1 MPHEMLRASAVRRPG
16 AGRIIGGG
24 LMSSFFHR
32 LVIGVAFVGAF
43 ALLAGRPA
51 QAQLAEYITFRT
63 TFPFIVGSTTMPAG
77 AYSIRRTDDTQG
89 VYLVSGPRSVFLQ
102 ANPTSHP
109 PSIDPAKDE
118 VIFQKFGDQFVMS
131 EVWEGDDS
139 TGIVSTMKYKGE
151 RVASNE
157 QPVLIAVAAM
167 R

>member
-1 MPHEMLRASAVRRPG
+1 
-16 AGRIIGGG
+16 
-24 LMSSFFHR
+24 MSSFFHR
-32 LVIGVAFVGAF
+32 LVIGAAFVGVF

-51 QAQLAEYITFRT
+51 QAQLAEYMTFRT
-63 TFPFIVGSTTMPAG
+63 TFPFVVGNTTMPAG
-77 AYSIRRTDDTQG
+77 AYSIRRTEDSQS
-89 VYLVSGPRSVFLQ
+89 VYMVSGPRSVFLV

-131 EVWEGDDS
+131 EVWEGDES

-151 RVASNE
+151 RVASDE

>member
-1 MPHEMLRASAVRRPG
+1 
-16 AGRIIGGG
+16 
-24 LMSSFFHR
+24 MSSFFHR
-32 LVIGVAFVGAF
+32 LVIGVAFVGVF

-51 QAQLAEYITFRT
+51 QAQLAEYMTFRT
-63 TFPFIVGSTTMPAG
+63 AG
-77 AYSIRRTDDTQG
+77 AYTIRRTEDSQG
-89 VYLVSGPRSVFLQ
+89 VYMVSGPRSVFLV

-131 EVWEGDDS
+131 EVWEGDES

>member
-1 MPHEMLRASAVRRPG
+1 
-16 AGRIIGGG
+16 
-24 LMSSFFHR
+24 MSSFFHR
-32 LVIGVAFVGAF
+32 LVIGVAFVGVF

-51 QAQLAEYITFRT
+51 QAQLAEYMTFRT
-63 TFPFIVGSTTMPAG
+63 NFPFVVGNATLPAG
-77 AYSIRRTDDTQG
+77 AYTIRRTEDSQG
-89 VYLVSGPRSVFLQ
+89 VYMVSGPRSVFLV

-131 EVWEGDDS
+131 EVWEGDES

>member
-1 MPHEMLRASAVRRPG
+1 
-16 AGRIIGGG
+16 
-24 LMSSFFHR
+24 MSSFFHR
-32 LVIGVAFVGAF
+32 LVIGAAFVGVF

-51 QAQLAEYITFRT
+51 QAQLAEYMTFRT
-63 TFPFIVGSTTMPAG
+63 TFPFVVGNTTMPAG
-77 AYSIRRTDDTQG
+77 AYSIRRTEDSQS
-89 VYLVSGPRSVFLQ
+89 VYMVSGPRSVFLV

-118 VIFQKFGDQFVMS
+118 VIFQKFGDQLVMS

-151 RVASNE
+151 RVASDE

>member
-1 MPHEMLRASAVRRPG
+1 
-16 AGRIIGGG
+16 
-24 LMSSFFHR
+24 MSSFFHR
-32 LVIGVAFVGAF
+32 LVIGVAFIGVF

-51 QAQLAEYITFRT
+51 QAQLAEYMTFRT
-63 TFPFIVGSTTMPAG
+63 NFPFVVGNATLPAG
-77 AYSIRRTDDTQG
+77 AYTIRRTEDSQG
-89 VYLVSGPRSVFLQ
+89 VYMVSGPRSVFLV

>member
-1 MPHEMLRASAVRRPG
+1 
-16 AGRIIGGG
+16 
-24 LMSSFFHR
+24 MSSFFHR
-32 LVIGVAFVGAF
+32 LVIGAAFVGVF

-51 QAQLAEYITFRT
+51 QAQLAEYMTFRT
-63 TFPFIVGSTTMPAG
+63 TFPFVVGNTTMPAG
-77 AYSIRRTDDTQG
+77 AYSIRRTEDSQS
-89 VYLVSGPRSVFLQ
+89 VYMVSGPRSVFLV

-131 EVWEGDDS
+131 EVWEGDES

>member
-1 MPHEMLRASAVRRPG
+1 
-16 AGRIIGGG
+16 
-24 LMSSFFHR
+24 MSSFFHR
-32 LVIGVAFVGAF
+32 LVIGVAFVGVF

-51 QAQLAEYITFRT
+51 QAQMAEYMTFRT
-63 TFPFIVGSTTMPAG
+63 TFPFVVGNATLPAG
-77 AYSIRRTDDTQG
+77 AYTIRRTEDSQS
-89 VYLVSGPRSVFLQ
+89 VYMVSGPRSVFLV

>member
-1 MPHEMLRASAVRRPG
+1 
-16 AGRIIGGG
+16 
-24 LMSSFFHR
+24 MSSLFHR

-51 QAQLAEYITFRT
+51 QAQLADSMTFRT
-63 TFPFIVGSTTMPAG
+63 TFPFIVGNATMPAG
-77 AYSIRRTDDTQG
+77 AYTIRRTDESQG
-89 VYLVSGPRSVFLQ
+89 LYLVSGPRSVFLV
-102 ANPTSHP
+102 ANPTSRP

-157 QPVLIAVAAM
+157 RPVLIAVAAM

>member
-1 MPHEMLRASAVRRPG
+1 
-16 AGRIIGGG
+16 
-24 LMSSFFHR
+24 MSSFFHR
-32 LVIGVAFVGAF
+32 LVIGVAFVGVF

-51 QAQLAEYITFRT
+51 QAQLAEYMTFRT
-63 TFPFIVGSTTMPAG
+63 NFPFVVGNATLPAG
-77 AYSIRRTDDTQG
+77 AYTIRRTEDSQG
-89 VYLVSGPRSVFLQ
+89 VYMVSGQSSVFLV

-118 VIFQKFGDQFVMS
+118 VIFQKFGDQLVMS

-151 RVASNE
+151 REARNG

>member
-1 MPHEMLRASAVRRPG
+1 
-16 AGRIIGGG
+16 
-24 LMSSFFHR
+24 MSSFFHR
-32 LVIGVAFVGAF
+32 LVIGAAFVGVF

-51 QAQLAEYITFRT
+51 QAQLAEYMTFRT
-63 TFPFIVGSTTMPAG
+63 TFPFVVGNTTMPAG
-77 AYSIRRTDDTQG
+77 AYSIRRTEDSQS
-89 VYLVSGPRSVFLQ
+89 VYMVSGPRSVFLV

>member
-1 MPHEMLRASAVRRPG
+1 
-16 AGRIIGGG
+16 
-24 LMSSFFHR
+24 MSSLFHR

-51 QAQLAEYITFRT
+51 QAQLAEYVTFRT
-63 TFPFIVGSTTMPAG
+63 TFPFIVGNTTMPAG

-89 VYLVSGPRSVFLQ
+89 VYLVSGPRSVFLE
-102 ANPTSHP
+102 ANPTRHP
-109 PSIDPAKDE
+109 PSIDPAKVE

>member
-1 MPHEMLRASAVRRPG
+1 
-16 AGRIIGGG
+16 
-24 LMSSFFHR
+24 MSSFFHR
-32 LVIGVAFVGAF
+32 FVVGIAILAAFGT
-43 ALLAGRPA
+43 LASRPA

-63 TFPFIVGSTTMPAG
+63 TFPFIVGNATLPAG
-77 AYSIRRTDDTQG
+77 AYSIRRVDENQT
-89 VYLVSGPRSVFLQ
+89 VYLVTGPRSVFLQ

-118 VIFQKFGDQFVMS
+118 VIFQKFGDQLVMS

-151 RVASNE
+151 REARNE
-157 QPVLIAVAAM
+157 QPALVAVAAM

>member
-1 MPHEMLRASAVRRPG
+1 
-16 AGRIIGGG
+16 
-24 LMSSFFHR
+24 MSSFFHR
-32 LVIGVAFVGAF
+32 LVIGVAFVVGAF

-51 QAQLAEYITFRT
+51 QAQLAEHNLPHDVPLHRRQHHD
-63 TFPFIVGSTTMPAG
+63 ARG

-89 VYLVSGPRSVFLQ
+89 VYLVSVSAQRVPE

-109 PSIDPAKDE
+109 PSIDPAKVE

-157 QPVLIAVAAM
+157 QPALIAVAAM

>member
-1 MPHEMLRASAVRRPG
+1 
-16 AGRIIGGG
+16 
-24 LMSSFFHR
+24 MSSFFHR
-32 LVIGVAFVGAF
+32 LVIGAAFVGVF

-51 QAQLAEYITFRT
+51 QAQLAEYMTFRT
-63 TFPFIVGSTTMPAG
+63 TFPFVVGNATLPAG
-77 AYSIRRTDDTQG
+77 AYTIRRTEDSQS
-89 VYLVSGPRSVFLQ
+89 VYMVSGPRSVFLV

-139 TGIVSTMKYKGE
+139 TGIVSTTKYKGE

>member
-1 MPHEMLRASAVRRPG
+1 
-16 AGRIIGGG
+16 
-24 LMSSFFHR
+24 MSSFFHR
-32 LVIGVAFVGAF
+32 LVIGVAFVGVF

-51 QAQLAEYITFRT
+51 QAQLAEYMTFRT
-63 TFPFIVGSTTMPAG
+63 TFPFVIGNATLPAG
-77 AYSIRRTDDTQG
+77 AYTIRRTEDSQG
-89 VYLVSGPRSVFLQ
+89 VYMVSGPGSVFLV

-131 EVWEGDDS
+131 EVWEGDES

-151 RVASNE
+151 RVASDE

>member
-1 MPHEMLRASAVRRPG
+1 M
-16 AGRIIGGG
+16 
-24 LMSSFFHR
+24 
-32 LVIGVAFVGAF
+32 
-43 ALLAGRPA
+43 
-51 QAQLAEYITFRT
+51 TFRT
-63 TFPFIVGSTTMPAG
+63 TFPFVVGNVTMPAG
-77 AYSIRRTDDTQG
+77 AYSIRRTDGTQG
-89 VYLVSGPRSVFLQ
+89 VYLVSGPRCVFLQ

-151 RVASNE
+151 HQARNE
-157 QPVLIAVAAM
+157 PPALVAVAAM

>member
-1 MPHEMLRASAVRRPG
+1 
-16 AGRIIGGG
+16 
-24 LMSSFFHR
+24 MSSFFHR
-32 LVIGVAFVGAF
+32 LVIGVAFIGVF

-51 QAQLAEYITFRT
+51 QAQLAEYMTFRT
-63 TFPFIVGSTTMPAG
+63 NFPFVVGNATLPAG
-77 AYSIRRTDDTQG
+77 AYTIRRTEDSQG
-89 VYLVSGPRSVFLQ
+89 VYMVSGQSSVFLV

-131 EVWEGDDS
+131 EVWEGDES

>member
-1 MPHEMLRASAVRRPG
+1 
-16 AGRIIGGG
+16 
-24 LMSSFFHR
+24 MSSFFHR
-32 LVIGVAFVGAF
+32 LVIGVAFVGVF

-51 QAQLAEYITFRT
+51 QAQLAEYMTFRT
-63 TFPFIVGSTTMPAG
+63 NFPFVVGNATLPAG
-77 AYSIRRTDDTQG
+77 AYTIRRTEDSQS
-89 VYLVSGPRSVFLQ
+89 VYMVSGPRSVFLV

>member
-1 MPHEMLRASAVRRPG
+1 
-16 AGRIIGGG
+16 
-24 LMSSFFHR
+24 MSSFFHR
-32 LVIGVAFVGAF
+32 LVIGVAFVGVF

-51 QAQLAEYITFRT
+51 QAQLAEYMTFRT
-63 TFPFIVGSTTMPAG
+63 NFPFVVGNATLPAG
-77 AYSIRRTDDTQG
+77 AYTIRRTEDSQG
-89 VYLVSGPRSVFLQ
+89 VYMVSGQSSVFLV

-131 EVWEGDDS
+131 EVWEGDES

>member
-1 MPHEMLRASAVRRPG
+1 
-16 AGRIIGGG
+16 
-24 LMSSFFHR
+24 MSSLFHR

-51 QAQLAEYITFRT
+51 QAQLAEYMTFRT
-63 TFPFIVGSTTMPAG
+63 TFPFIVGNARMPAG
-77 AYSIRRTDDTQG
+77 AYAIRRTDESQA
-89 VYLVSGPRSVFLQ
+89 VYLVSGPRSVFLV
-102 ANPTSHP
+102 ANPTSRP

-131 EVWEGDDS
+131 EVWEGDES

-157 QPVLIAVAAM
+157 QPVLIAEAAM

>member
-1 MPHEMLRASAVRRPG
+1 
-16 AGRIIGGG
+16 
-24 LMSSFFHR
+24 MSSFLHR
-32 LVIGVAFVGAF
+32 LVIGVAFVGVF
-43 ALLAGRPA
+43 ALLPGRPA
-51 QAQLAEYITFRT
+51 QAQLAEYMTFRT
-63 TFPFIVGSTTMPAG
+63 NFPFVVGNATLPAG
-77 AYSIRRTDDTQG
+77 AYTIRRTEDSQG
-89 VYLVSGPRSVFLQ
+89 VYMVSGPRSVFLV

-131 EVWEGDDS
+131 EVWEGNES